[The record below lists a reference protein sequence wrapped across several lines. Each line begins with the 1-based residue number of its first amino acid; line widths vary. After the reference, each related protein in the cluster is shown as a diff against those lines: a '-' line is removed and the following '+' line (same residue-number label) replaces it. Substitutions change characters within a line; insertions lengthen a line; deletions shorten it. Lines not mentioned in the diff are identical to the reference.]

1 MSQNILDK
9 IKELLGEMIDEIK
22 KPAERRIFLSV
33 SVDNLTEAIKKIR
46 DELGFY
52 HLSTIS
58 GVDTVNDFEILY
70 HFANNQVVL
79 TLRVKVQKENPEIP
93 SICGLIPGAILYER
107 EIQDILGIRV
117 KNIPDSRPLILPD
130 NWPAGNYPLRK
141 DWQYQVPEE
150 KIPGEKK

>member
-9 IKELLGEMIDEIK
+9 IKELLGEMIEEIK
-22 KPAERRIFLSV
+22 TPAERRIFLSV